1 MDPSKED
8 AGSVEWTDYMAS
20 CRRRILQY
28 LAAFFLLG
36 KISQK
41 VKFKIEVIFDCQTE
55 KIYLVKIF
63 KNIVENI

>member
-8 AGSVEWTDYMAS
+8 AGSVEWTDYMD
-20 CRRRILQY
+20 ILQTENTSIFSS
-28 LAAFFLLG
+28 FFFIG

-55 KIYLVKIF
+55 KIYI
-63 KNIVENI
+63 